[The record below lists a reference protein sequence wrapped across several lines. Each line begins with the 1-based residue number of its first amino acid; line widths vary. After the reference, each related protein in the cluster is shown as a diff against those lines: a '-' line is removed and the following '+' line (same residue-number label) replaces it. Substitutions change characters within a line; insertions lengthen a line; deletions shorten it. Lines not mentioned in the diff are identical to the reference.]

1 MSKQAQQHLHHG
13 DVGRN
18 ADHNNCHYHR
28 HHGEQRLRKQ
38 NGRDD
43 GDKNEGWQKEGEGHD
58 EEEEEEEEE
67 EDRWVDRSSFII
79 DNNNNFYN
87 NNYTTTTTTKRYH
100 NTATTPRNV
109 QGRSSKARRRVS
121 IITMK
126 SRIPQVQNL
135 VPSTILFSITT
146 QCNGCYTRG
155 ICTVHLVHPPQPAR
169 ENRQAVNQS
178 DGVAVVGVKQCSDSG
193 RFASSVFM
201 TNNAMMQR
209 WTDRW

>member
-58 EEEEEEEEE
+58 EEEEEEE
-67 EDRWVDRSSFII
+67 DRWVDRSSFII
-79 DNNNNFYN
+79 DNN

-155 ICTVHLVHPPQPAR
+155 ICTVHLTHPPSQR
-169 ENRQAVNQS
+169 GKTGRQSISQMAWRLW
-178 DGVAVVGVKQCSDSG
+178 G
-193 RFASSVFM
+193 
-201 TNNAMMQR
+201 
-209 WTDRW
+209 